1 MHATNTC
8 HHNSLRT
15 RVSFNSGLWTSRYRL
30 CSVVLLSPKMNLPF
44 FRRNRRQWLK
54 AVITCAIAYFGSA
67 SSSTSVIQRASSKH
81 LLLHVF
87 PRGGGP
93 NESNP
98 NWDDYHVTFKS
109 FTASSSSVANS
120 YNQKPPILLE
130 DLDDSNNIYDST
142 SLLHLPSPPKLDSFQ
157 AVLHTARQYLGHLRN
172 TQPDLFAVAAMSLA
186 VFVAWQ
192 LPPLHGILQAHFI
205 CRKRM
210 LLAGRLHVLWL
221 SAVSH
226 VSFVHLLFNMITL
239 LSVGPSVKQALWQQQ
254 IGYNSRGPLSLWPLM
269 LGAAATGSLAHALAG
284 HREGSCGLSGVT
296 LAFLAVVARRYP
308 QREFT
313 SRLFYGIV
321 PVRLSGHLLLRV
333 LLIGSALG
341 SLNTRSD
348 IAHVSHLAGCLFGMG
363 YYELWQRYPQWRHY
377 LSGNFGSFW
386 KKGYSK
392 IERLLAK

>member
-1 MHATNTC
+1 MK
-8 HHNSLRT
+8 
-15 RVSFNSGLWTSRYRL
+15 
-30 CSVVLLSPKMNLPF
+30 LLF

-54 AVITCAIAYFGSA
+54 SVACAIACFGSA
-67 SSSTSVIQRASSKH
+67 SSITQRASPKQQV
-81 LLLHVF
+81 LHVF
-87 PRGGGP
+87 PRGGGGGGGP

-98 NWDDYHVTFKS
+98 NWDNYHVTFKS
-109 FTASSSSVANS
+109 FSASSSSTNS
-120 YNQKPPILLE
+120 YDQKPPVLLE
-130 DLDDSNNIYDST
+130 DLDYINHNSYDST
-142 SLLHLPSPPKLDSFQ
+142 SLLQLPSPPRLDSFQ
-157 AVLHTARQYLGHLRN
+157 AVLHTARQYIGYLRN
-172 TQPDLFAVAAMSLA
+172 TQPDLFAVAAVSVA
-186 VFVAWQ
+186 VFLAWQ

-205 CRKRM
+205 CRKRL

-239 LSVGPSVKQALWQQQ
+239 LSVGPSAKQALWQRQT
-254 IGYNSRGPLSLWPLM
+254 PLISYSSNPLSPSLWPLM
-269 LGAAATGSLAHALAG
+269 LGAAAAGSLAHALVG

-296 LAFLAVVARRYP
+296 LALLAVVARRYP

-313 SRLFYGIV
+313 SRLFFGIV

-386 KKGYSK
+386 KKKGYSK
-392 IERLLAK
+392 KKGY